1 MNNPT
6 ILSNTDSRSQL
17 FHEEATVEAWL
28 FAIDEFFDR
37 ILRTVFNRR
46 KYYSHRSISFG
57 NCVIEQPV
65 TVYNH
70 AEISCLLRGKNR
82 VHRRLIA
89 SPRIDSGIFHR
100 MEIDRSTIV
109 GRDLSR
115 YSRVNGRC
123 SMTNEMN
130 GNEESGDGA
139 RIDRGFFFRVFE
151 SRETIRAAR
160 KETVAR

>member
-6 ILSNTDSRSQL
+6 ILSSMDSRSQL

-28 FAIDEFFDR
+28 FAIDDFDR